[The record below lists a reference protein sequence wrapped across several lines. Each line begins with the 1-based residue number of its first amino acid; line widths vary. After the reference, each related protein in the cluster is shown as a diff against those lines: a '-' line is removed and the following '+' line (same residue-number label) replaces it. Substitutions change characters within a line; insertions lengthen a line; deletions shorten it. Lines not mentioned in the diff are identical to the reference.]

1 MRGTV
6 VLAVILVSCGPSLEP
21 LHHEQVERLRR
32 IAVESGL
39 DPHDNGAAVSR
50 TYRDHVEPLAARLA
64 IPQASSTT
72 LADVFDA
79 AVLAHK
85 YPPEAR
91 YVRMAATAGDEMMK
105 RGIFNEDRVRTLQK
119 LFIAAEDLTRARAL
133 SSYYP
138 AMDLEA
144 IPEVRGEAAKGT
156 LRVLVPSQDGRL
168 QLRSLDAFHG
178 RRILAVTDPLCG
190 PSRRAVAALMRDPEL
205 GLIFAKHARLV
216 KAFGYSLNVSSVR
229 DWNRAHPDLPYQY
242 VLSRADFP
250 GIDFAGTPH
259 FYFLED
265 GVVKADVA
273 GWPGSNGHRAEFKL
287 GLQSIGLRPGVVSHN

>member
-1 MRGTV
+1 MLAV
-6 VLAVILVSCGPSLEP
+6 VLVACGPSPEP
-21 LHHEQVERLRR
+21 LHHQQVERLRR
-32 IAVESGL
+32 IAIESSL
-39 DPHDNGAAVSR
+39 DPHDDGAAVSR
-50 TYRDHVEPLAARLA
+50 AYRDYVEPLAARLA

-72 LADVFDA
+72 LADMFDA

-85 YPPEAR
+85 YPPEPR
-91 YVRMAATAGDEMMK
+91 YVKMAAIAGEEMMK
-105 RGIFNEDRVRTLQK
+105 RGILNEDRARTLQK
-119 LFIAAEDLTRARAL
+119 LFIAAEDLNRARVL

-138 AMDLEA
+138 AMALEA
-144 IPEVRGEAAKGT
+144 IPEVQGEGAKGT
-156 LRVLVPSQDGRL
+156 LRVLVPSEDALRL
-168 QLRSLDAFHG
+168 QLRSLDTLHG

-190 PSRRAVAALMRDPEL
+190 PSRRAVAALIHDPQL
-205 GLIFAKHARLV
+205 GRIFVAHARLV

-273 GWPGSNGHRAEFKL
+273 GWPGSNGHRAEFEL
-287 GLQSIGLRPGVVSHN
+287 GLQSIGLRPQ